1 MYISYTVETVVFLR
15 TRDLPGR
22 GGFRNRQVV
31 FPPLALQQSI
41 NFILDLHTIFVICLE
56 NLKNRNYEIRLIIY
70 RFKNDRG
77 MCVQESTSC
86 LTYLLAW

>member
-15 TRDLPGR
+15 SRDLPGR
-22 GGFRNRQVV
+22 GCFRNRQVV

-41 NFILDLHTIFVICLE
+41 NFILDLHTIFVIRLE
-56 NLKNRNYEIRLIIY
+56 NLKKRNYEIRLIIY

-77 MCVQESTSC
+77 MCVQERASC